1 MKIMAVDYGDTRTG
15 LAVCDRT
22 EFLASPVGVIEER
35 NFYFTIQKVAHAVK
49 EYDVQMVVVGYP
61 VNMNGTVGPRAEKCA
76 QFAEL
81 LKTKVDVPVELWD
94 ERATTL
100 EAQNYLSETGT
111 YGKKRK
117 EVIDEVAATIILE
130 SYMTYR
136 HNMQKMA
143 ERKATEAE
151 TVEK

>member
-49 EYDVQMVVVGYP
+49 EYDVQMVG
-61 VNMNGTVGPRAEKCA
+61 GRLSGQHERDGRPRAEKMRPVCRA
-76 QFAEL
+76 FEDQSGC
-81 LKTKVDVPVELWD
+81 TVELWD

-143 ERKATEAE
+143 ERKTTEAE
-151 TVEK
+151 TAEK